1 MSIKKGVVTPW
12 LILSLLAGCAPQV
25 EQKPFVLPSWPAEFP
40 ADVYLGAAHRG
51 QRVYR
56 VDASRSRV
64 VVRVYRGGRFAS
76 LGHDHVVASHQ
87 VQGLLLWGKD
97 WQSRRADLFVPLA
110 SLTVDEAAL
119 RQEYALT
126 TQPSERD
133 VVGTRDNMLNKT
145 LRVSAN
151 PFVGLHMRALSEVL
165 PVMPVQVDISLNGIV
180 RNKWLDVQV
189 EQQPGEMWFSGAFSL
204 TQTEFGL
211 EPYSLLG
218 GLLRVEDQVDLS
230 FRLVAVQFTPGELP
244 SGAAEVF
251 GGGVAVH

>member
-1 MSIKKGVVTPW
+1 M
-12 LILSLLAGCAPQV
+12 LSLLAGCAPQV
-25 EQKPFVLPSWPAEFP
+25 EQQPFVLPSQPAEFP
-40 ADVYLGAAHRG
+40 SDIYLGAAHRA

-56 VDASRSRV
+56 VDASRSLV
-64 VVRVYRGGRFAS
+64 VVRVYRGGRFAN

-87 VQGLLLWGKD
+87 VQGLILWSED
-97 WQSRRADLFVPLA
+97 WQSRRADLFAPLA

-133 VVGTRDNMLNKT
+133 VAGTRDNMLNKT

-151 PFVGLHMRALSEVL
+151 PFVSLHIQALSEVL
-165 PVMPVQVDISLNGIV
+165 PTMPVQAEISLNGIV
-180 RNKWLDVQV
+180 RSKRLDVQV
-189 EQQPGEMWFSGAFSL
+189 EQKPGEMWFSGAFSL

-218 GLLRVEDQVDLS
+218 GLLRVEDEVDIS
-230 FRLVAVQFTPGELP
+230 FKLVAVEFIPGE
-244 SGAAEVF
+244 
-251 GGGVAVH
+251 